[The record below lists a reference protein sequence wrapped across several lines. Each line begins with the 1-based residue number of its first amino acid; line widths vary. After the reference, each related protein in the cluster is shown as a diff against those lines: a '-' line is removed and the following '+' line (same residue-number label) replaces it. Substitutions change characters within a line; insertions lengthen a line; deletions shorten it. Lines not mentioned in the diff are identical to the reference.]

1 MKHKLFGKLALSAA
15 LLGSAALPV
24 HASGADTPN
33 DVPNQTGKSAPL
45 KTTATISILPNPLEL
60 AEKYTPETVKDWKET
75 LEKYGK
81 LAGAE
86 GAFFFSEATTAV
98 AGEMKPV
105 VAEGEFE
112 VSVALKT
119 SPAKD
124 IQELIDSGD
133 IKEFKATQIKDVITP
148 LEGITLE
155 RAEMVNAESGEV
167 KYDVIQ
173 DEAASFAAVK
183 ISDAAS
189 LEVKINDE
197 DLAFI
202 HARINLFKA
211 VDSKDSDSIK
221 KALTELLD
229 QYKEQIAKL
238 EAEAK

>member
-24 HASGADTPN
+24 HASGADTPS

-60 AEKYTPETVKDWKET
+60 AEKYAPETVQDWKET

-86 GAFFFSEATTAV
+86 GTFFFSDATTAV

-112 VSVALKT
+112 VSVAMKT

-173 DEAASFAAVK
+173 GEAASF
-183 ISDAAS
+183 
-189 LEVKINDE
+189 EVKINDE

-202 HARINLFKA
+202 HARIDLFKA

-221 KALTELLD
+221 KALTKLLD